1 MADGLRQLGQF
12 LIGVRTLKTLKDGL
26 RPRFRRWAAEGIGIG
41 FWRYSHST
49 INDTMDVEQ
58 ASSTGAGEPRPSGAV
73 KEFKPQ
79 MNADEHRLKTG
90 ILSALICVYL
100 RLKTFFSQLLR
111 EWFPRKSRKR

>member
-1 MADGLRQLGQF
+1 VLAGEAVTAV
-12 LIGVRTLKTLKDGL
+12 GVPL
-26 RPRFRRWAAEGIGIG
+26 AA
-41 FWRYSHST
+41 RLAVT
-49 INDTMDVEQ
+49 
-58 ASSTGAGEPRPSGAV
+58 EPRPSEAV